1 MLKIVKLTAG
11 YVDTQILW
19 GIDLS
24 IEKGETVAL
33 VGSNGAG
40 KSTLL
45 EAIIGLLKPIS
56 GSIIFDGKPIFNDNT
71 NIPTRKRVR
80 NGMALSPQGRH
91 LFPDMTVEE
100 NLGLG
105 AFLEGD
111 RDKIKRRIK
120 DIYELFPRVYERKQF
135 KAGKLSGGEQQM
147 VAIAR
152 AVMSKPKLLMIDE
165 LSLGLAPVI
174 VDILIDTIKTISETG
189 TSLLIVEQ
197 DVQVALEIAKRAYV
211 IETGRIVMHGKSDE
225 LLNDPKIQSAYL
237 GI

>member
-71 NIPTRKRVR
+71 NIPIRKRVE

>member
-1 MLKIVKLTAG
+1 MLEIGKLAAG
-11 YVDTQILW
+11 YVDTQVLW
-19 GIDLS
+19 GIDLFVK
-24 IEKGETVAL
+24 KGETVAL

-45 EAIIGLLKPIS
+45 ETIVGLLKPIS
-56 GSIIFDGKPIFNDNT
+56 GSIIFDGKAVFDEDT
-71 NIPTRKRVR
+71 DIPTRKRVGS
-80 NGMALSPQGRH
+80 GMSLSPQGRH

-100 NLGLG
+100 NIALG
-105 AFLEGD
+105 AFLEKD
-111 RDKIKRRIK
+111 RNKIKRGIK
-120 DIYELFPRVYERKQF
+120 DVYELFPGVYERKQF

-152 AVMSKPKLLMIDE
+152 ALMSKPKLLMIDE

-174 VDILIDTIKTISETG
+174 VDILIDTIKTISQTG

-225 LLNDPKIQSAYL
+225 LLNNPKIQSAYL